1 MKGKL
6 QQRLILPIILLG
18 LVTLLSNVLAVFS
31 INNVHSNAGTI
42 VDEYMVSEAKLEDI
56 RRSIM
61 DIHRLALSHI
71 VAADHATMIR
81 LVQEIKAEEAEL
93 DGKLADYEPFVFQD
107 DEAVYQALLA
117 DYDAFK
123 HALVR
128 LVCASAD
135 SKTQEAYTMA
145 NGEVADRSEAAE
157 GGINVLSASVSTQAE
172 AAKSRLFLVYV
183 TSLAVSAGTLLAGIL
198 LVWAALRIIR
208 KYVIA
213 PIRGAMDTL
222 QDSSQRISG
231 VVGEVRKRTRTS
243 SGSARELSGLTEHLS
258 AALEEI
264 AGNTAA
270 ITASASGTQEDAV
283 QMAEDCAAITAY
295 SVEMRG
301 RAEEMERSAREEMET
316 VRARTEEITA
326 SLDRAIEK
334 SRSVD
339 RISALT
345 KDILSIS
352 SSTDLIAINAA
363 VEATRAGEAGK
374 GFAVVARE
382 IRRLADS
389 CAETASHIQEVSGVV
404 TGAVDYLSG
413 SARELTEYLGKALRD
428 QLEQSVRSGRQY
440 REDAAYIQGT
450 MDSFNGQAE
459 RLRESMEDVA
469 ASISSISSA
478 VEEAVAGVTGAA
490 DSTRALAGDMA
501 GITSGMDTNQEK
513 GGDRQKQVYVFANP
527 AEAYITPGRRTQ
539 TVRRP

>member
-1 MKGKL
+1 MKGKLTL

-71 VAADHATMIR
+71 VAADHASMIR

-128 LVCASAD
+128 LACASAD

-231 VVGEVRKRTRTS
+231 VVGEVRQRTRTS
-243 SGSARELSGLTEHLS
+243 TGSVQNLSGLTEQLS

-264 AGNTAA
+264 AGSTSAISTNAA
-270 ITASASGTQEDAV
+270 GTQGDT
-283 QMAEDCAAITAY
+283 QSMAEECAAITAY
-295 SVEMRG
+295 SAEMRG
-301 RAEEMERSAREEMET
+301 RAEEMERSAHSET
-316 VRARTEEITA
+316 ELIRSKTA
-326 SLDRAIEK
+326 DIMAVLDQAIEK
-334 SRSVD
+334 SRNVEQIRS
-339 RISALT
+339 LT
-345 KDILSIS
+345 KDILDIS
-352 SSTDLIAINAA
+352 SSTNLIAVNASI
-363 VEATRAGEAGK
+363 EAARAGAAGA
-374 GFAVVARE
+374 GFSIVAQE
-382 IRRLADS
+382 VHKLADS
-389 CAETASHIQEVSGVV
+389 CAETASNIQEVSGVV
-404 TGAVDYLSG
+404 TGAVEYLAS
-413 SARELTEYLGKALRD
+413 SARELADYLSQAVID
-428 QLEQSVRSGRQY
+428 QLERTVQAGRQY
-440 REDAAYIQGT
+440 REDSAYIGHAMEEFNDRAGRLKNA
-450 MDSFNGQAE
+450 MDE
-459 RLRESMEDVA
+459 IA
-469 ASISSISSA
+469 ASISSISGAIDGAAS
-478 VEEAVAGVTGAA
+478 GITGAA
-490 DSTRALAGDMA
+490 GSTRMLVDDMA
-501 GITSGMDTNQEK
+501 GITARMDTNQEIV
-513 GGDRQKQVYVFANP
+513 GELQKQMDVFANL
-527 AEAYITPGRRTQ
+527 
-539 TVRRP
+539 